1 MFYYYAEVL
10 QINVNCEK
18 VKLEFF
24 CVCQWFPRD
33 KRPQSTPLFRPLYP
47 GFLIYTSF
55 LFETVETAAVSLEQS
70 NWASDKERVLP
81 SVCEIINYSSVML
94 TFWALQSRSVE
105 VKLHR

>member
-70 NWASDKERVLP
+70 N
-81 SVCEIINYSSVML
+81 
-94 TFWALQSRSVE
+94 
-105 VKLHR
+105 